1 MPIPRRS
8 AARHRPMA
16 RRRGLPVAEFE
27 ARAGVPSRADGSAAG
42 GAGKT
47 ASVRKLRNWASPAR
61 IGVAAVAAVLV
72 AVALIGALNPSP
84 VVGGANSSPAASSA
98 SSGATSSVVGAAWGG
113 AGGLDLVDLVTKGGL
128 VLILLFITLRVLGRM
143 QAAGPGRGGRLN
155 VLESRTLASKASLHL
170 VAVGDRR
177 LVVGLTPSGMVALA
191 ELDAAELEDAR
202 TEEAPADGSDTVPAR
217 APRTAIRP
225 TGIALAPGQAPFA
238 ATLNSL
244 MAPIDGLT
252 DRLAGL
258 FNSGRAR

>member
-1 MPIPRRS
+1 
-8 AARHRPMA
+8 MA
-16 RRRGLPVAEFE
+16 RRCGLP
-27 ARAGVPSRADGSAAG
+27 AA
-42 GAGKT
+42 A
-47 ASVRKLRNWASPAR
+47 APARKLRSWASPAR

-72 AVALIGALNPSP
+72 AVAAIGALSPSP

-98 SSGATSSVVGAAWGG
+98 SSGAASSVVGAAWGG
-113 AGGLDLVDLVTKGGL
+113 AGGLDLIDLVTKGGL

-202 TEEAPADGSDTVPAR
+202 TEESPADGSDAQAAR
-217 APRTAIRP
+217 APKTATRP
-225 TGIALAPGQAPFA
+225 IGMALASGQAPFA

-252 DRLAGL
+252 DRLAGF